1 VTLMRLTPDIPLI
14 LLAAILGGTGCST
27 PGPLKQIPI
36 TQDAMDAFL
45 KSGRDARNYGITIY
59 HDVAGD
65 RFEFANRLHQDRSAE
80 MDFISPRSLD
90 FPVIKARTATFVDFN
105 LLLDSSSLQNWLRM
119 GSVEA
124 MDYRTFAPPTG
135 EYPDHVISEVP
146 GYAGVANKVIMDTL
160 HIESPIFFVP
170 PAVGSLGPL
179 ARIAEGPEEAWTE
192 KEQKTRWKLG
202 ARIHAVMG
210 AAAMGKFAYIR
221 FNFEGRGIR
230 FSTHSTYSPIAASGI
245 QAQLPMLLWRGR
257 PVVEGTLNG
266 KPIQLLIDTAGDF
279 EISLSGE
286 LEDSIGSLVL
296 GNLEFDEV
304 QLSSHAGLGLPE
316 AFPARIGLR
325 LLSQRLLTLDY
336 KQHRV
341 WIEDLVA
348 PEEEKV
354 TLDGGKEGSAPVLE
368 YRGIRR

>member
-1 VTLMRLTPDIPLI
+1 
-14 LLAAILGGTGCST
+14 
-27 PGPLKQIPI
+27 
-36 TQDAMDAFL
+36 MDAFL

-59 HDVAGD
+59 HDAAGD

-80 MDFISPRSLD
+80 MDFVSPRSLD
-90 FPVIKARTATFVDFN
+90 FPVIEARTARFIDFN

-146 GYAGVANKVIMDTL
+146 GYAGVANKVVMDTL
-160 HIESPIFFVP
+160 HIESPVFFVP

-179 ARIAEGPEEAWTE
+179 ARVAEDPENEWSE
-192 KEQKTRWKLG
+192 KEQKMRWRLG

-221 FNFEGRGIR
+221 FDFERRVIR
-230 FSTHSTYSPIAASGI
+230 FSTHSTYSPVSASAV
-245 QAQLPMLLWRGR
+245 QAKLPMLLWRSR

-266 KPIQLLIDTAGDF
+266 EPIQLLIDTAGDF
-279 EISLSGE
+279 EISLPGD
-286 LEDSIGSLVL
+286 LENGIGSLVL
-296 GNLEFDEV
+296 GNLKFDEV
-304 QLSSHAGLGLPE
+304 QLKTHAELGLPE

-325 LLSQRLLTLDY
+325 LLTPYLLTLDH

-341 WIEDLVA
+341 WLEDLVA
-348 PEEEKV
+348 PEEE
-354 TLDGGKEGSAPVLE
+354 SATQSVEEDTPSPVLE